1 MQSLQLQQIYVIFSL
16 MSTKTLDAWAT
27 FLITANRV
35 HQGMEA
41 AMKEAGLPSLE
52 IYDVLWTL
60 EQSPKYGLR
69 FSDLGERVLLSRS
82 NVTRLAERLEEQ
94 GLIERHR
101 CPEDRRGVYAVLTN
115 AGRKT
120 RQEMWKVYGKLIE
133 ERFSD
138 LLSTKDHS
146 DLIRILSK
154 VYTPPEHEEVG
165 CGTQQ
170 K

>member
-1 MQSLQLQQIYVIFSL
+1 
-16 MSTKTLDAWAT
+16 MSSSKSPDAWAT

-41 AMKEAGLPSLE
+41 AMKEADLPSLE

-60 EQSPKYGLR
+60 EQAPKYGLR

-94 GLIERHR
+94 GLIERKR
-101 CPEDRRGVYAVLTN
+101 CPQDRRGVYAVLTP

-120 RQEMWKVYGKLIE
+120 RQDMWKVYGKLIE
-133 ERFSD
+133 ERFSK
-138 LLSTKDHS
+138 LLSSKDHA

-154 VYTPPEHEEVG
+154 VYTSPEYDDVSCE
-165 CGTQQ
+165 TQG

>member
-1 MQSLQLQQIYVIFSL
+1 MAPSKSP
-16 MSTKTLDAWAT
+16 DAWAT

-41 AMKEAGLPSLE
+41 AMKDADLPSLE

-60 EQSPKYGLR
+60 EQAPKYGLR

-94 GLIERHR
+94 GLIERRR
-101 CPEDRRGVYAVLTN
+101 CPEDRRGVYAVLTP

-120 RQEMWKVYGKLIE
+120 RQEMWKVYGNLIQ
-133 ERFSD
+133 ERFSG
-138 LLSTKDHS
+138 LLSAKDHT
-146 DLIRILSK
+146 DLIRILHK
-154 VYTPPEHEEVG
+154 VYLAPETDHDACDTE
-165 CGTQQ
+165 
-170 K
+170 